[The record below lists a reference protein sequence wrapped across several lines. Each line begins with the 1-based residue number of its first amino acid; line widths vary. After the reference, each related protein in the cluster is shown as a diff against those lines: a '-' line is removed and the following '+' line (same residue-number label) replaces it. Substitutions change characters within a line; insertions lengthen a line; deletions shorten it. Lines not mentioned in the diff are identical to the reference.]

1 MITLKELKDYATK
14 KKLKIEIE
22 YPHSYV
28 GKWNRDEHIDRY
40 NSKASS
46 FTDFYIKFPGHPKFN
61 DAEIIQDEIIKVII
75 QKIEM
80 ILFTNRGELLGDPNF
95 GGDLLR
101 YLHRKFR

>member
-40 NSKASS
+40 NSKTLSNTTIG
-46 FTDFYIKFPGHPKFN
+46 FQLKKGVYYWWEGIGDDFIFDHRYNMING
-61 DAEIIQDEIIKVII
+61 AT
-75 QKIEM
+75 QKT
-80 ILFTNRGELLGDPNF
+80 FNRGYKAETEIRNF
-95 GGDLLR
+95 LSS
-101 YLHRKFR
+101 